1 MCGMFIAAQPPDQY
15 FNRVAQTFGIL
26 LLNRSLRLNQT
37 TSKSDPLRKTP
48 GCAGGQLAGKQL
60 CRKCL
65 EGLGGQQVD
74 WEPVMCLCKEDQQLS
89 GLHQVESCQQVK
101 GGDPLCSTL
110 VKPHVEFCVQC
121 WAGFPVEDRHGLT
134 GVSPVKGHEYG

>member
-1 MCGMFIAAQPPDQY
+1 MLIQKKTCGMFIAAQPPDQY
-15 FNRVAQTFGIL
+15 FNTVAQTFGIL
-26 LLNRSLRLNQT
+26 LLNCSLRLNQT

-101 GGDPLCSTL
+101 GGDPSSLLNSGEATCGVLCPVL
-110 VKPHVEFCVQC
+110 G
-121 WAGFPVEDRHGLT
+121 WFPSRRQT
-134 GVSPVKGHEYG
+134 WTY